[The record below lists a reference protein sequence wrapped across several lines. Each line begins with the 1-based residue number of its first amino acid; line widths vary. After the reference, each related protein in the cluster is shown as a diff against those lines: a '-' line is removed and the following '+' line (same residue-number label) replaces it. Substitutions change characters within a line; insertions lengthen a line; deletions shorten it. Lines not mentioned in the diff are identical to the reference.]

1 MNQVNI
7 TPRDT
12 TKPGDLKTFY
22 RYVRSKII
30 AKRVETILTTTSW
43 KILFSKREHFTCVN
57 SDDTASNDGPP
68 MLQILIVSVNH
79 FTRNRVSDLKTS
91 IHTTKINQFQYNVVD
106 MCDKI
111 MVDYEMINA

>member
-7 TPRDT
+7 IPRDT

-30 AKRVETILTTTSW
+30 AKRVETSLTITSW

-57 SDDTASNDGPP
+57 SDGTASNDGPP
-68 MLQILIVSVNH
+68 NA
-79 FTRNRVSDLKTS
+79 SDIDS
-91 IHTTKINQFQYNVVD
+91 Q
-106 MCDKI
+106 C
-111 MVDYEMINA
+111 